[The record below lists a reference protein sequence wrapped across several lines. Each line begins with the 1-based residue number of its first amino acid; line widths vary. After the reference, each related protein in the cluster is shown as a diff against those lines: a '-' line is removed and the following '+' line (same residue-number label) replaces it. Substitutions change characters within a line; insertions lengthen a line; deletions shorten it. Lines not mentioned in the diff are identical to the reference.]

1 MCPQVEG
8 VNGTL
13 LANQYVRGDPTEPRT
28 RVRSLISLDNGGFW
42 ELVRS
47 PATEACIPP
56 QCSLHFNM
64 ATSAYFRTGIY
75 SQVSAVSPCCGQLF
89 M

>member
-1 MCPQVEG
+1 MCAQVEG

-13 LANQYVRGDPTEPRT
+13 LANQYVRGDPSESRT
-28 RVRSLISLDNGGFW
+28 RVRTLISLDNGGYW

-47 PATEACIPP
+47 PTSEACSPP
-56 QCSLHFNM
+56 QCSLHFHM

-75 SQVSAVSPCCGQLF
+75 SQVSESCAV
-89 M
+89 